1 MKKATF
7 ESAISE
13 LEDIV
18 AQMENGET
26 SLQDSLKLFERG
38 TKLAA
43 YCYTT
48 LQSAEQK
55 IVQLSALEEESAKQE
70 GEG

>member
-1 MKKATF
+1 MKKVSF

-13 LEDIV
+13 LENIV

-48 LQSAEQK
+48 LQDAEQK
-55 IVQLSALEEESAKQE
+55 IVQLSALEEEASRLE
-70 GEG
+70 RED

>member
-1 MKKATF
+1 MKKVTF

-13 LEDIV
+13 LENIV

-43 YCYTT
+43 FCYSA
-48 LQSAEQK
+48 LQNAEQK
-55 IVQLSALEEESAKQE
+55 ILQLSALEEEASRPERKD
-70 GEG
+70 